1 VRALIV
7 GLAMI
12 GLSGSA
18 RAETIVV
25 PWSPDSLMTLQVLA
39 STVFT
44 VEARCASEPG
54 CAEDLAGPFT
64 PIAHTLAGGA
74 GTRYGELDEASGPS
88 PRYYRIVELTAAGR
102 GDTSPTFRASSAAR
116 ARRRGPAAVTG
127 RDR

>member
-1 VRALIV
+1 LGCFWSLEVRALIV

-74 GTRYGELDEASGPS
+74 GHRSRP
-88 PRYYRIVELTAAGR
+88 VTAAGPR
-102 GDTSPTFRASSAAR
+102 RRAR
-116 ARRRGPAAVTG
+116 AALDARNVGLVSPRPAAVTG